1 MDLKNSNLGVYN
13 GVHASKTQNGTN
25 LFSYITMADFD

>member
-13 GVHASKTQNGTN
+13 GVHASKTQNGTD
-25 LFSYITMADFD
+25 LFSQESGAG